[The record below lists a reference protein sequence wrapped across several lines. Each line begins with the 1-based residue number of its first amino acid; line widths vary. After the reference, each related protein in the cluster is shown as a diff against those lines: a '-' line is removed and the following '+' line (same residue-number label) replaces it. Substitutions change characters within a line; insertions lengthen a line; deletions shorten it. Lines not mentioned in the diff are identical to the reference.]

1 MALLIVGIVVFLGL
15 HLLPTCRSTRERLVA
30 RFGESGYK
38 ALFAVAS
45 ILAFVLLVYGFATA
59 PIVQIWTPPVW
70 MRHLA
75 MLLMIPAFIFLVA
88 AYLPGRIKAVIKHP
102 MLTAIKTWALAHLL
116 ANGDL
121 AGILLFGS
129 FLAYAVYDRI
139 ALKHRQPSEVI
150 ETPGAGRPLNDI
162 IAVVLGLVLYVV
174 FLLWLHPLL
183 IGKAV
188 VSA

>member
-1 MALLIVGIVVFLGL
+1 MALLIIGIIVFLGL
-15 HLLPTCRSTRERLVA
+15 HLLPTCTSTRDRLVA
-30 RFGESGYK
+30 SLGETGYRV
-38 ALFAVAS
+38 FFSVAS
-45 ILAFVLLVYGFATA
+45 ILALALLVYGFATA
-59 PIVQIWTPPVW
+59 PIIQIWVPPVW

-88 AYLPGRIKAVIKHP
+88 AYLPGRIKSVIKHP

-139 ALKHRQPSEVI
+139 TLKRRKPSAVI

-162 IAVVLGLVLYVV
+162 LAVVLGLVFYVV

-183 IGKAV
+183 IGKV
-188 VSA
+188 VVPV

>member
-1 MALLIVGIVVFLGL
+1 
-15 HLLPTCRSTRERLVA
+15 
-30 RFGESGYK
+30 
-38 ALFAVAS
+38 
-45 ILAFVLLVYGFATA
+45 LALLVYGFATA
-59 PIVQIWTPPVW
+59 PIIQIWVPPVW

-88 AYLPGRIKAVIKHP
+88 AYLPGRIKSVIKHP

-139 ALKHRQPSEVI
+139 TLKCRKPSAVI

-162 IAVVLGLVLYVV
+162 LALVLGLVFYVV

-183 IGKAV
+183 IGKV
-188 VSA
+188 VVPV

>member
-1 MALLIVGIVVFLGL
+1 M
-15 HLLPTCRSTRERLVA
+15 
-30 RFGESGYK
+30 
-38 ALFAVAS
+38 
-45 ILAFVLLVYGFATA
+45 
-59 PIVQIWTPPVW
+59 
-70 MRHLA
+70 
-75 MLLMIPAFIFLVA
+75 
-88 AYLPGRIKAVIKHP
+88 
-102 MLTAIKTWALAHLL
+102 L

-162 IAVVLGLVLYVV
+162 VAVVLGLVLYVV

-183 IGKAV
+183 IGKV
-188 VSA
+188 VVPA